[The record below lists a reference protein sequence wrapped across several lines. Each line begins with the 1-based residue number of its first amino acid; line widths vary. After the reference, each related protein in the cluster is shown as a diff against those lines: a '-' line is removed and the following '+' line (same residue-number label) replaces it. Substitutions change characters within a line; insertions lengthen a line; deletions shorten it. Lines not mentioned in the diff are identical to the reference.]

1 MISDSFGR
9 AWRVG
14 TVDVAVGV
22 AGLDPIKDE
31 RGLKDR
37 HGYEL
42 KAAVAAVADELAS
55 AAELVMGKRDGVP
68 VVIVRGYD
76 IQINGGRI
84 GAGALT
90 PRGGRS
96 FSLGWKNNMDNFTV
110 AIVGGTG
117 NLGSALALR
126 LGAPGVKIII
136 GSRDAEK
143 AKKAVETLRPS
154 LRAGEMIGMTNQAA
168 VKDANFVVIA
178 VPYEGQA
185 QMVQDLKGQVAGKII
200 IDTVVPLNK
209 VKPFVP
215 AAGSA
220 LQEAQQILGD
230 EAPVIG
236 ALHNISAVD
245 LGDVDSPL
253 GDVLVCGDNGEAKQ
267 KVMEIIQRIGATAY
281 DAGPASNAYVI
292 EGLTGVIIALNRKYK
307 SKHGS
312 IKVTGISGQSGH

>member
-1 MISDSFGR
+1 
-9 AWRVG
+9 
-14 TVDVAVGV
+14 
-22 AGLDPIKDE
+22 
-31 RGLKDR
+31 
-37 HGYEL
+37 
-42 KAAVAAVADELAS
+42 
-55 AAELVMGKRDGVP
+55 
-68 VVIVRGYD
+68 
-76 IQINGGRI
+76 
-84 GAGALT
+84 
-90 PRGGRS
+90 
-96 FSLGWKNNMDNFTV
+96 MDNFTV

-136 GSRDAEK
+136 GSRDADK
-143 AKKAVETLRPS
+143 AQKAVDTLKPS
-154 LRAGEMIGMTNQAA
+154 LRAGEMIGMTNQQA

-253 GDVLVCGDNGEAKQ
+253 GDVLVCGDNAEAKQ
-267 KVMEIIQRIGATAY
+267 KVMEIITRIGATAY

-312 IKVTGISGQSGH
+312 IKITGIGASSGH